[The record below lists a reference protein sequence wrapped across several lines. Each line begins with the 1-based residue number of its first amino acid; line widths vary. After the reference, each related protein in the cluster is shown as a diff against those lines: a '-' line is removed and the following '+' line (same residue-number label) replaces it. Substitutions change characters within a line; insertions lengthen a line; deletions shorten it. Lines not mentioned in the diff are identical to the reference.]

1 MLSRGPAFLLC
12 IFLSACSALPGGT
25 VVDEAT
31 VVYTAGS
38 SRYTAAVKIH
48 RAAPEVYAALIDVV
62 TEEPDVEIVNR
73 KNNALLVEVTQ
84 KDREL
89 TGQVTTLGKSDS
101 LLYIWADTGASGQT
115 GQELALIVVGLVCD
129 KLGVTYELVSY

>member
-1 MLSRGPAFLLC
+1 MQSRGLTLLLVTFLG
-12 IFLSACSALPGGT
+12 ACAALPGGT
-25 VVDEAT
+25 VVDATT

-38 SRYTAAVKIH
+38 SKYTAAVKIH

-89 TGQVTTLGKSDS
+89 AGQVTTLGESDS
-101 LLYIWADTGASGQT
+101 LLYIWADAGAGGQT